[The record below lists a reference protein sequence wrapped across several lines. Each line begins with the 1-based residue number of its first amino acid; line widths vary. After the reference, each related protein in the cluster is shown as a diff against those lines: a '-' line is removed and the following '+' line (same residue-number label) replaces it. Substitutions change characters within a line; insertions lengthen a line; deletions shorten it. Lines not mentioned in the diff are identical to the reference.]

1 MKTRIII
8 TCAALLITAW
18 VSAQN
23 KANNFIGATVGASI
37 PMGDFA
43 KSETGEFGNW
53 NNTAGFAKT
62 GFSVGVE
69 GAYYFLPKIGLGGT
83 LYFSDHGGFSKS
95 DAAKLG
101 DSYTDAFGVDE
112 STVSTTGGYRSLNVM
127 IGPYFS
133 FPMNKFTIDL
143 RLMGGLLKSFSTP
156 EMTVQLEDNTDSKFT
171 QKSSTASAF
180 GWQVGGGFRYA
191 LTDRLGLMV
200 RADYFSSDG
209 IKTDNTNRTNSAGR
223 LVTQQPMSW
232 VNASAGVSFSLV
244 K

>member
-8 TCAALLITAW
+8 TCAAVLIAA
-18 VSAQN
+18 SAFGQE
-23 KANNFIGATVGASI
+23 KARNFIGFTAGASI
-37 PMGDFA
+37 PTGDFA

-62 GFSVGVE
+62 GFSVGLE

-83 LYFSDHGGFSKS
+83 LYYSDHGGFSSS

-101 DSYTDAFGVDE
+101 ASYTDAFGVDE
-112 STVSTTGGYRSLNVM
+112 STVSTTGRYRSLNVM

-180 GWQVGGGFRYA
+180 GWQVGGGFRYS
-191 LTDRLGLMV
+191 LTDRLGLTLRV
-200 RADYFSSDG
+200 DYFASDG
-209 IKTDNTNRTNSAGR
+209 IDIENENRTNNAGR
-223 LVTQQPMSW
+223 LVTKQPMSW
-232 VNASAGVSFSLV
+232 VNTSAGVSFSLG